1 MREEPHKK
9 RRNEENIRKKTNFYY
24 EVRDFDILIEV
35 FFTNKIPE
43 KQLKNCLFLLSFG
56 NSVCDKKKLKFQLN
70 PKFYRTPLIYHRSS
84 MKFQYISDSIC
95 NSYWHERIIFFPT
108 I

>member
-35 FFTNKIPE
+35 FLTNKIPE
-43 KQLKNCLFLLSFG
+43 KQLKNC
-56 NSVCDKKKLKFQLN
+56 
-70 PKFYRTPLIYHRSS
+70 
-84 MKFQYISDSIC
+84 
-95 NSYWHERIIFFPT
+95 
-108 I
+108 